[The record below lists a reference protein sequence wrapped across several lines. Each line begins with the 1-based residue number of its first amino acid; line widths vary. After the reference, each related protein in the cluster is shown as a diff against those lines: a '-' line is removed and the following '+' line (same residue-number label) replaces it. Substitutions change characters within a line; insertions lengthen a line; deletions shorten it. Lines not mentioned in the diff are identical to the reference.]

1 MSDYPEPYLEYL
13 IQFHAV
19 RDYFE
24 CHELLEE
31 YWKTIPAE
39 VEGREVWVGLI
50 QIAVA
55 QYHHRRGNTAGALK
69 MFEQSA
75 ERLKPS
81 SLESLGLDGHAVMER
96 VSERIAKLSSMG
108 SKTPYVEFN
117 LPFQDKSMLSYLQQV
132 SGSRGLK
139 WGAQTDAA
147 DDQLVHRH
155 TLRDRSEVIAARKA
169 SAARKLQERKG

>member
-39 VEGREVWVGLI
+39 EKGREVWVGLI

-55 QYHHRRGNTAGALK
+55 QYHLRRRNASGALK

-75 ERLKPS
+75 KRLDS
-81 SLESLGLDGHAVMER
+81 FELSRLGLDGHAVIEL
-96 VSERIAKLSSMG
+96 VTGRITELRSMG
-108 SKTPYVEFN
+108 SETPFIEFN
-117 LPFQDKSMLSYLQQV
+117 LPFQDMGLLHQLQQICR
-132 SGSRGLK
+132 SRGLQ
-139 WGAQTDAA
+139 WGTPSDEANE
-147 DDQLVHRH
+147 QLIHRH
-155 TLRDRSEVIAARKA
+155 TLRDRSEVMEARKA
-169 SAARKLQERKG
+169 SAARKQRESKG